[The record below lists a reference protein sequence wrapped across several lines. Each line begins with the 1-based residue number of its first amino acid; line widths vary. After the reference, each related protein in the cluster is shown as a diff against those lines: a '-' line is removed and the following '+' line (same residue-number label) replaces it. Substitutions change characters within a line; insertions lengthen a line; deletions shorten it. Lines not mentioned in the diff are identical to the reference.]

1 MSIEVN
7 RPSAAEENAPGVE
20 HTRTAKT
27 YRPNVDILEGQ
38 EELVVLADMP
48 GVRSEDID
56 IDFKE
61 GALTLHG
68 RVERRQADETTYLV
82 EEYGIGDFHRTFQ
95 VSEQIDAGRI
105 SAAYKDGVLTLRL
118 PKLERV
124 KPRKIAVQAS

>member
-1 MSIEVN
+1 MALELNGQTPEDEPV
-7 RPSAAEENAPGVE
+7 AGAEY
-20 HTRTAKT
+20 TRTTKT
-27 YRPNVDILEGQ
+27 YRPNVDILEAAD
-38 EELVVLADMP
+38 ELVVLADMP
-48 GVRSEDID
+48 GVKSDDID

-61 GALTLHG
+61 GVLTLHG
-68 RVERRQADETTYLV
+68 RVERRQPEGTHYVL

-124 KPRKIAVQAS
+124 KPRKIAVQAN